1 MNIAGFYR
9 FDVHFFDGAEQNAHG
24 FVYAENYAN
33 AVEKVCDMVEDEDI
47 ADIKIEGMEPGEV
60 LLMPDW
66 IADKIVKYDYFA
78 SDYVREDK
86 NVQFKNAD
94 SVPTAEELSKSA
106 HIYNKERERIAQR
119 LDKQTQ
125 DYIIKCVEDNKP
137 TPPFENDEVMKE
149 IEKHLTNG
157 NYGPSDELPLS
168 QQSIDYDYI
177 NECIKNGLPIEMPS
191 HHGEE

>member
-33 AVEKVCDMVEDEDI
+33 AVEKVYDMVDNEDI

-66 IADKIVKYDYFA
+66 IADKIVKYDYFN
-78 SDYVREDK
+78 SDYVRKDK
-86 NVQFKNAD
+86 NVQFENVN
-94 SVPTAEELSKSA
+94 SVPTAK
-106 HIYNKERERIAQR
+106 N
-119 LDKQTQ
+119 
-125 DYIIKCVEDNKP
+125 
-137 TPPFENDEVMKE
+137 
-149 IEKHLTNG
+149 
-157 NYGPSDELPLS
+157 LS
-168 QQSIDYDYI
+168 QESIKYI
-177 NECIKNGLPIEMPS
+177 NECVDGGLPIEMPS

>member
-1 MNIAGFYR
+1 MNAGFYR

-66 IADKIVKYDYFA
+66 IADKIVKYDYFN
-78 SDYVREDK
+78 SDYVREGK

-94 SVPTAEELSKSA
+94 SAPTAEELSKSA
-106 HIYNKERERIAQR
+106 HIYDKERERIAQR

-149 IEKHLTNG
+149 IEKHLTND
-157 NYGPSDELPLS
+157 NYDPSDKHPLS
-168 QQSIDYDYI
+168 QQSIDYI

>member
-33 AVEKVCDMVEDEDI
+33 AVEKIYDMVDNEDI

-66 IADKIVKYDYFA
+66 IADKIVKYDYFS
-78 SDYVREDK
+78 SDYVREGK
-86 NVQFKNAD
+86 NVQFENAD
-94 SVPTAEELSKSA
+94 SMPTAK
-106 HIYNKERERIAQR
+106 N
-119 LDKQTQ
+119 
-125 DYIIKCVEDNKP
+125 
-137 TPPFENDEVMKE
+137 
-149 IEKHLTNG
+149 
-157 NYGPSDELPLS
+157 LS
-168 QQSIDYDYI
+168 QQSIDYI
-177 NECIKNGLPIEMPS
+177 NECIKNDLPIEMPS

>member
-33 AVEKVCDMVEDEDI
+33 AVEKIYDMVDNEDI

-66 IADKIVKYDYFA
+66 IADKIVKYDYFN
-78 SDYVREDK
+78 SDYVRKDK
-86 NVQFKNAD
+86 NVQFENVN
-94 SVPTAEELSKSA
+94 SVPTAK
-106 HIYNKERERIAQR
+106 N
-119 LDKQTQ
+119 
-125 DYIIKCVEDNKP
+125 
-137 TPPFENDEVMKE
+137 
-149 IEKHLTNG
+149 
-157 NYGPSDELPLS
+157 LS
-168 QQSIDYDYI
+168 QESIKYI
-177 NECIKNGLPIEMPS
+177 NECVDGGLPIEMPN

>member
-66 IADKIVKYDYFA
+66 IADKIVKYDYFS
-78 SDYVREDK
+78 SDYVREGK
-86 NVQFKNAD
+86 NVQFENAD
-94 SVPTAEELSKSA
+94 SMPTAK
-106 HIYNKERERIAQR
+106 N
-119 LDKQTQ
+119 
-125 DYIIKCVEDNKP
+125 
-137 TPPFENDEVMKE
+137 
-149 IEKHLTNG
+149 
-157 NYGPSDELPLS
+157 LS
-168 QQSIDYDYI
+168 QQSIEYI
-177 NECIKNGLPIEMPS
+177 NECVKNSLPIEMPS

>member
-33 AVEKVCDMVEDEDI
+33 AVEKVYDMVDNEDI

-78 SDYVREDK
+78 SDYVREGK
-86 NVQFKNAD
+86 NVQFENAD
-94 SVPTAEELSKSA
+94 SMPTAK
-106 HIYNKERERIAQR
+106 N
-119 LDKQTQ
+119 
-125 DYIIKCVEDNKP
+125 
-137 TPPFENDEVMKE
+137 
-149 IEKHLTNG
+149 
-157 NYGPSDELPLS
+157 LS
-168 QQSIDYDYI
+168 QQSIDYI
-177 NECIKNGLPIEMPS
+177 NECVKNDLPIEMPS

>member
-1 MNIAGFYR
+1 MNAGFYR

-66 IADKIVKYDYFA
+66 IADKIVKYDYFN

-86 NVQFKNAD
+86 NVQFENAD
-94 SVPTAEELSKSA
+94 SMPTAEELSKSA
-106 HIYNKERERIAQR
+106 RIYDKERERIAQQ

-125 DYIIKCVEDNKP
+125 DYIIKCIEDNKP

-149 IEKHLTNG
+149 IEKHLTSG

-168 QQSIDYDYI
+168 QQSIDYI

>member
-1 MNIAGFYR
+1 MNAGFYR

-66 IADKIVKYDYFA
+66 IADKIVKYDYFN

-106 HIYNKERERIAQR
+106 HIYDKERERIAQR

-125 DYIIKCVEDNKP
+125 DYIIKCIEDNKP
-137 TPPFENDEVMKE
+137 TPPFENDEVIKE
-149 IEKHLTNG
+149 NEKHLTND
-157 NYGPSDELPLS
+157 NCDPSDKHPLS
-168 QQSIDYDYI
+168 QQSINYI

>member
-1 MNIAGFYR
+1 MNAGFYR

-66 IADKIVKYDYFA
+66 IADKIVKYDYFT
-78 SDYVREDK
+78 SDYVREGK
-86 NVQFKNAD
+86 NVQFENVN

-106 HIYNKERERIAQR
+106 HVYDKERERIAQR

-125 DYIIKCVEDNKP
+125 DYIIKCIEDNKP

-149 IEKHLTNG
+149 IEEHLTND
-157 NYGPSDELPLS
+157 NYGPSDKLPLS
-168 QQSIDYDYI
+168 QQSIDYI

-191 HHGEE
+191 HRGEE

>member
-1 MNIAGFYR
+1 MNAGFYR

-66 IADKIVKYDYFA
+66 IADKIVKYDYFN
-78 SDYVREDK
+78 SDYVREGK
-86 NVQFKNAD
+86 NVQFKNANF
-94 SVPTAEELSKSA
+94 VPTAEELSKSA
-106 HIYNKERERIAQR
+106 HIYDKERERIAQR
-119 LDKQTQ
+119 LDKQTL

-149 IEKHLTNG
+149 SEKYLTNG
-157 NYGPSDELPLS
+157 NYGHSDERPLS
-168 QQSIDYDYI
+168 QQSIDYI
-177 NECIKNGLPIEMPS
+177 NKCIKNGLPIEMPS

>member
-1 MNIAGFYR
+1 MNAGFYR

-33 AVEKVCDMVEDEDI
+33 AVEKVCDMVDNEDI

-66 IADKIVKYDYFA
+66 IADKIVKYDYFN
-78 SDYVREDK
+78 SDYVRKDK

-94 SVPTAEELSKSA
+94 SVPTAEELSKSV
-106 HIYNKERERIAQR
+106 HIYDKERERIAQR

-137 TPPFENDEVMKE
+137 TPPFENGEVMKE
-149 IEKHLTNG
+149 IEKHLTND
-157 NYGPSDELPLS
+157 NYGPSDKLPLS
-168 QQSIDYDYI
+168 QQSIDYI

>member
-1 MNIAGFYR
+1 MNAGFYR

-33 AVEKVCDMVEDEDI
+33 AVEKVCDMVDNEDI

-66 IADKIVKYDYFA
+66 IADKIVKYDYFT

-94 SVPTAEELSKSA
+94 SMPTAEELSKSA
-106 HIYNKERERIAQR
+106 HIYDKERERIAQR

-125 DYIIKCVEDNKP
+125 DYIIKCIDDNKP

-157 NYGPSDELPLS
+157 NYGPSDKLPLS
-168 QQSIDYDYI
+168 QQSIDYI

>member
-1 MNIAGFYR
+1 MNAGFYR

-66 IADKIVKYDYFA
+66 IADKIVKYDYFS
-78 SDYVREDK
+78 SDYVRKDK
-86 NVQFKNAD
+86 NVQFENAD
-94 SVPTAEELSKSA
+94 SMPTAEELSKST
-106 HIYNKERERIAQR
+106 HIYDKERERIAQR

-125 DYIIKCVEDNKP
+125 DYIIKCIEDNKP

-149 IEKHLTNG
+149 MEKHLTSG
-157 NYGPSDELPLS
+157 NYGPSDKLPLS
-168 QQSIDYDYI
+168 QQSIDYI

>member
-66 IADKIVKYDYFA
+66 IADKIVKYDYFN
-78 SDYVREDK
+78 SDYVRTDK
-86 NVQFKNAD
+86 NVQFENAD

-106 HIYNKERERIAQR
+106 HVYDKERERIAQR

-125 DYIIKCVEDNKP
+125 DYIIKCIEDNKP

-168 QQSIDYDYI
+168 QQSIDYI

>member
-1 MNIAGFYR
+1 MNAGFYR

-66 IADKIVKYDYFA
+66 IADKIVKYDYFS
-78 SDYVREDK
+78 SDYVRKDK

-106 HIYNKERERIAQR
+106 HIYDKERERIAQR

-125 DYIIKCVEDNKP
+125 DYIIKCIEDNKP
-137 TPPFENDEVMKE
+137 TPTFENDEVMKE
-149 IEKHLTNG
+149 IEKHLTND
-157 NYGPSDELPLS
+157 NYGPSDKLPLS
-168 QQSIDYDYI
+168 QQSIDYI

>member
-1 MNIAGFYR
+1 MNAGFYR

-66 IADKIVKYDYFA
+66 IADKIVKYDYFN
-78 SDYVREDK
+78 SDYVREGK
-86 NVQFKNAD
+86 NVQFKNAN

-106 HIYNKERERIAQR
+106 HIYDKERERVAQR

-125 DYIIKCVEDNKP
+125 DYIIKCIEDNKP
-137 TPPFENDEVMKE
+137 TPPFENDKVMKE
-149 IEKHLTNG
+149 TEKHLTNG
-157 NYGPSDELPLS
+157 NYGPSDEHHLS
-168 QQSIDYDYI
+168 QQSIDYI

>member
-1 MNIAGFYR
+1 MNAGFYR

-66 IADKIVKYDYFA
+66 IADKIVKYDYFN
-78 SDYVREDK
+78 SDYVREGK
-86 NVQFKNAD
+86 NVQFENVN

-106 HIYNKERERIAQR
+106 HIYDKERERIAQR

-137 TPPFENDEVMKE
+137 TPSFENDEVMKE
-149 IEKHLTNG
+149 TEKHLTNG
-157 NYGPSDELPLS
+157 NYGSSDKHPLS
-168 QQSIDYDYI
+168 QQSIDYI

>member
-66 IADKIVKYDYFA
+66 IADKIVKYDYFN

-106 HIYNKERERIAQR
+106 HIYDKERERIAQR

-137 TPPFENDEVMKE
+137 TPPFENNEVMKE
-149 IEKHLTNG
+149 IEKHLTND
-157 NYGPSDELPLS
+157 NYGPSDKLPLS
-168 QQSIDYDYI
+168 QQSIDYI